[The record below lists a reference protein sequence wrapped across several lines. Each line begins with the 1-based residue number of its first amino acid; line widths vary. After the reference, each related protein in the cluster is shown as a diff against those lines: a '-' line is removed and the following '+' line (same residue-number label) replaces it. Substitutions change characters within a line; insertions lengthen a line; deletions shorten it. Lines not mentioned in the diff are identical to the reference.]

1 MECHSLINNTDTGLI
16 MFKYKS
22 FDQSDLPE
30 SPQILDIY
38 SVVAL

>member
-1 MECHSLINNTDTGLI
+1 MECQSLINNTDTGL

-22 FDQSDLPE
+22 FDQSDLHE